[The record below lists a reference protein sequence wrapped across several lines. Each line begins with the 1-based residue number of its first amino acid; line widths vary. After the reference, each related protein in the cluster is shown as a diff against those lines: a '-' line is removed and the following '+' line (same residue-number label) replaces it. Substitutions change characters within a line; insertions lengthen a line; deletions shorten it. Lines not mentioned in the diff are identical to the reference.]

1 MNHPAASGGY
11 RRESKHNAASG
22 GVLDPFRKN
31 KMGSKSGTT
40 SHMADLGL
48 WVRADSDKELFAAAA
63 IALAELMYQGSRDGA
78 LEWLPFSTG
87 GADQAELM
95 VHLLSEVVYLADAEQ
110 RLVTGMQ
117 IEELSDTGLTAKLG
131 VIALDPARHSAGEPV
146 KAVTYHHASVL
157 QTGGQ
162 WEAKVVLDI

>member
-1 MNHPAASGGY
+1 M
-11 RRESKHNAASG
+11 
-22 GVLDPFRKN
+22 
-31 KMGSKSGTT
+31 MGSESGTT

-63 IALAELMYQGSRDGA
+63 IALAELMYHGSRDGA

-95 VHLLSEVVYLADAEQ
+95 VHLLSEVIYLADAEQ
-110 RLVTGMQ
+110 RLVTGVQ
-117 IEELSDTGLTAKLG
+117 IAELTAANLTARLG
-131 VIALDPARHSAGEPV
+131 VIALDPERFSAGEPV

-157 QTGGQ
+157 QMGGQ
-162 WEAKVVLDI
+162 WEAKVVLDV

>member
-1 MNHPAASGGY
+1 
-11 RRESKHNAASG
+11 
-22 GVLDPFRKN
+22 
-31 KMGSKSGTT
+31 MGFKSGTT

-63 IALAELMYQGSRDGA
+63 IALAELMFQGSRDGV

-87 GADQAELM
+87 GEDQTELL

-110 RLVTGMQ
+110 RLVTGVQ
-117 IEELSDTGLTAKLG
+117 IAELSATTLTAELG
-131 VIALDPARHSAGEPV
+131 VIALDPTRFSAGEPV

-157 QTGGQ
+157 ETDGQ